1 MLMLTALIISTLL
14 NIVPVYMF
22 YRSILY
28 SDKLENDLFMAKLQ
42 RDLELFR
49 DLDTPVPSPDQ
60 IH

>member
-14 NIVPVYMF
+14 NMVQVYMF

-28 SDKLENDLFMAKLQ
+28 SDKLENDLFMANLQ
-42 RDLELFR
+42 RDLEFPTN
-49 DLDTPVPSPDQ
+49 LDTPIPTPEQ

>member
-14 NIVPVYMF
+14 NIVQVYMF

-42 RDLELFR
+42 RDLELPR

>member
-14 NIVPVYMF
+14 NILQVYMF

-28 SDKLENDLFMAKLQ
+28 SDKLENDLFMANLQ
-42 RDLELFR
+42 RDLELPR
-49 DLDTPVPSPDQ
+49 DLDIPVPSPEQ

>member
-14 NIVPVYMF
+14 NIVQVYMF

-28 SDKLENDLFMAKLQ
+28 SDKLENDLFMANLQ
-42 RDLELFR
+42 RDLELPR

>member
-1 MLMLTALIISTLL
+1 MLRLTALIISTLL
-14 NIVPVYMF
+14 NIVQVYMF

-28 SDKLENDLFMAKLQ
+28 SDKLENDLFMANLQ
-42 RDLELFR
+42 RDLELPR